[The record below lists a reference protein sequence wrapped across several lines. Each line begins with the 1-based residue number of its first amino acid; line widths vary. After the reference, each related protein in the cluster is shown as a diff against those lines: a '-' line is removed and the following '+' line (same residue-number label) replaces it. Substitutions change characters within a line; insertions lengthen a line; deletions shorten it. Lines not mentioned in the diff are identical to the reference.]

1 MKKRLLT
8 KLQESETKLEET
20 VARAS
25 LLEKNKHR
33 LEQEMEDL
41 AIEVDRCVD
50 WCECFSSL
58 GCCHWLESANQNIY
72 HVYQNTT
79 NSIIRKINYNVITYI

>member
-50 WCECFSSL
+50 WCECWCS
-58 GCCHWLESANQNIY
+58 LESSNQSQKPV
-72 HVYQNTT
+72 HVIHYR
-79 NSIIRKINYNVITYI
+79 IIHVH

>member
-50 WCECFSSL
+50 WCEYFSSL
-58 GCCHWLESANQNIY
+58 GCHYWLESANQS
-72 HVYQNTT
+72 QN
-79 NSIIRKINYNVITYI
+79 SVIRKINYNVITYI

>member
-41 AIEVDRCVD
+41 AIEVDRCAD
-50 WCECFSSL
+50 WCKCWCSCS
-58 GCCHWLESANQNIY
+58 NQSQKPLIHYRIIY
-72 HVYQNTT
+72 VH
-79 NSIIRKINYNVITYI
+79 